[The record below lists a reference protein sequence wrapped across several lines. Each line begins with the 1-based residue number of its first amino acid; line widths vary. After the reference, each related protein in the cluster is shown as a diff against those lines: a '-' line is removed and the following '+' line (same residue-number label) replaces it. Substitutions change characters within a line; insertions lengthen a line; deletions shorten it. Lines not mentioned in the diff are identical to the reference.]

1 VKVQSPHSTR
11 RFWLL
16 WLPTFLG
23 LPLGGLAAS
32 LTVGPI
38 QTPLEALVG
47 GALAGAI
54 IGLAQWLALR
64 SLYGVRPVWIL
75 STALGL
81 ALGLTVGVALF
92 GTVTNTVTNTF
103 TDTLTL
109 LARGF
114 VTGLGV
120 GAAQAFALRDL
131 SFPLWTLAVALLWAL
146 AWPLTGLV
154 IGASLENDYAVFGAS
169 GALFFT
175 LMSGVALRTLR
186 RS

>member
-1 VKVQSPHSTR
+1 MTARETSR
-11 RFWLL
+11 RFWLT

-23 LPLGGLAAS
+23 FPLGGLAAS
-32 LTVGPI
+32 LTVGPV

-54 IGLAQWLALR
+54 IGVAQWLALH
-64 SLYGVRPVWIL
+64 SLYGVRPVWVL
-75 STALGL
+75 STAFGLSFGLGL
-81 ALGLTVGVALF
+81 GVALV
-92 GTVTNTVTNTF
+92 GTA

-109 LARGF
+109 AARGF

-120 GAAQAFALRDL
+120 GAAQAFALRTL
-131 SFPLWTLAVALLWAL
+131 SFPAWTLAVALLWAL
-146 AWPLTGLV
+146 AWPITELV
-154 IGASLENDYAVFGAS
+154 IADSIGNGYAVFGAS

-175 LMSGVALRTLR
+175 LMSGAVLLTLR